1 MKWKLLHW
9 LGPAGWLVSCEGG
22 VSVCESGEEPGW
34 GERWNGTCRAG
45 GRREGSEVKA
55 FLIGRQFARQ
65 GDWGR

>member
-1 MKWKLLHW
+1 M
-9 LGPAGWLVSCEGG
+9 SCEGS

-45 GRREGSEVKA
+45 GRREGREVKA